1 MICIRQVEFN
11 PCAAMTIDDLKN
23 VRLGEASRRYLGIYL
38 KICDLYA
45 EIEEATSLVCYPDDT
60 DRINEPFTDAL
71 DKAQSAVRDLFT
83 QSVTEHLHDLKNHT
97 EL

>member
-1 MICIRQVEFN
+1 
-11 PCAAMTIDDLKN
+11 MTIDDLKD

-45 EIEEATSLVCYPDDT
+45 EIEEATSLVYYPDDT

>member
-23 VRLGEASRRYLGIYL
+23 VRLSEASRRYLGIYL
-38 KICDLYA
+38 KLSDLYG
-45 EIEEATSLVCYPDDT
+45 EVTDITGLIYHPESV
-60 DRINEPFTDAL
+60 DRINEGFTEAL
-71 DKAQSAVRDLFT
+71 SKLHNEAMKLFVISVEEHINDLG
-83 QSVTEHLHDLKNHT
+83 NHT

>member
-38 KICDLYA
+38 KLSDLYA
-45 EIEEATSLVCYPDDT
+45 EIEEVTELVYYPDT
-60 DRINEPFTDAL
+60 AERMNEPFIDAL
-71 DKAQSAVRDLFT
+71 DKAQAAVRDLFA
-83 QSVTEHLHDLKNHT
+83 QSVTENLHDLKNHT